1 MKKILYPLVIT
12 LFALT
17 LQVSGQ
23 SQPKGKLVI
32 IGGVQTHEIIKK
44 FVELAGGKN
53 ARIIVIPNAGSD
65 PKECSEEEV
74 AEHKSY
80 GAQSDYLL
88 FNRETADADSNLK
101 KMDWANAV
109 FFTGG
114 DQVDLTH
121 DMLGTKLL
129 QKVFDIYNKGG
140 VVAGTSAGAAVM
152 SEVMITGN
160 ELINKDSTVN
170 FVTIEKGNVETKQGF
185 GFLKNAIVD
194 QHFLKRKRH
203 NRSISVLL
211 EHPDLFG
218 IAIDESTSIIVNPDK
233 TFEVFGNNQVLVY
246 DPTSGSKVR
255 ENGHGGLGISDMK
268 LHVLISGDTFDMKTK
283 RVIGSKP

>member
-1 MKKILYPLVIT
+1 MKKIFYSLLIV
-12 LFALT
+12 LFAMS
-17 LQVSGQ
+17 LQALGQ
-23 SQPKGKLVI
+23 TKPKGKLVI
-32 IGGVQTHEIIKK
+32 IGGAQTHEIIKK
-44 FVELAGGKN
+44 FVELAGGKD

-88 FNRETADADSNLK
+88 FTRETADADSNLK

-114 DQVDLTH
+114 DQLDLTR

-129 QKVFDIYNKGG
+129 QKVYDIYNKGG
-140 VVAGTSAGAAVM
+140 VIAGTSAGAAVM

-160 ELINKDSTVN
+160 ELINKDTTVN
-170 FVTIEKGNVETKQGF
+170 FVGIQKGNVEMKQGF
-185 GFLKNAIVD
+185 GFLKNVIVD

-203 NRSISVLL
+203 NRTISALL
-211 EHPDLFG
+211 EHPKLFG
-218 IAIDESTSIIVNPDK
+218 IAIDESTSVIVNPDQ
-233 TFEVFGNNQVLVY
+233 TFDVFGNNQVLVY

-268 LHVLISGDTFDMKTK
+268 LHVLISGDKFDMKTK
-283 RVIGSKP
+283 KTVRR